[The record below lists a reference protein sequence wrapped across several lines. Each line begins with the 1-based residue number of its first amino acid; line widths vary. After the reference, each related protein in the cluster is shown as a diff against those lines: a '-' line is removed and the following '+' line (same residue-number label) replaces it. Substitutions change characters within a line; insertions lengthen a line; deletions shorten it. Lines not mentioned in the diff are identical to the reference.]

1 MHGYMYYVHVQVTP
15 GLGACA
21 IYEHVMMG
29 KLPCNP
35 SLVPRPH
42 HARARKG
49 SGDIGADS
57 WFCKLSNHVIIC
69 IGFLLEHVRSRD
81 GAQDQ
86 ENAPMSPDP
95 FPRER
100 LGSGNETI
108 VIHTART
115 VSRLSTE
122 NIRI

>member
-1 MHGYMYYVHVQVTP
+1 MLYFPY
-15 GLGACA
+15 
-21 IYEHVMMG
+21 
-29 KLPCNP
+29 

-69 IGFLLEHVRSRD
+69 IGFLLAHVRSCD

-95 FPRER
+95 FSRER

-108 VIHTART
+108 FHTVCKCA
-115 VSRLSTE
+115 VFAPKCAVFPF
-122 NIRI
+122 

>member
-1 MHGYMYYVHVQVTP
+1 MLYFPY
-15 GLGACA
+15 
-21 IYEHVMMG
+21 
-29 KLPCNP
+29 

-69 IGFLLEHVRSRD
+69 IGFLLAHVWSCD

-95 FPRER
+95 FSRER

-108 VIHTART
+108 FHTVCKCA
-115 VSRLSTE
+115 VFAPKCAVFPF
-122 NIRI
+122 